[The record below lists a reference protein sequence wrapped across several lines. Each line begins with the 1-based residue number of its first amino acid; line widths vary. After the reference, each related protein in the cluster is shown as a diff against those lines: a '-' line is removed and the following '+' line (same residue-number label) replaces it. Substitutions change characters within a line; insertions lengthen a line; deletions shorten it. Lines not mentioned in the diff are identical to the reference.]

1 MASDISVKMAVE
13 GENTFK
19 SALKA
24 ANAEVK
30 ALEAQLQA
38 SADGMDEFTSIMGTA
53 GSKAQTLGSILE
65 AQGQKMSILHQQ
77 YESAAA
83 KLSSLGDA
91 LDQAR
96 SEYGENS
103 AEAQKAANAYN
114 KQAAEVSKLKTQMAQ
129 TSTQMAQTGKAMD
142 SLGKDADELTE
153 DLGETGKAASIFGD
167 VLKANLATDL
177 LKGVGHA
184 IWDGVKAGASAL
196 VDLTKSAVESYAA
209 FEQLEGGVKTIFG
222 EGAGSQ
228 VVENARRAFETAQ
241 ISANDYLDTVTS
253 FSSSLLKSLNG
264 DTQEAA
270 RMADMAIT
278 DMADNANKFG
288 TDIGSIQN
296 AYAGFAKQNYTMLDN
311 LKLGFAGTKTGMEEL
326 LAEAEK
332 ISGIHF
338 NIDSFADVVEA
349 IHIVQDNMD
358 IAGATAEEASTTIE
372 GSLNAA
378 KAAWENLVT
387 GMGDS
392 NADMDQLVDDF
403 ARTAETAIDN
413 ILPVAETA
421 LDAVGMVIDKLA
433 PAVMEKLPGFVE
445 EVTPIIV
452 EALGQIAGN
461 VAVHSPD
468 LVGAVY
474 DGILAAAGIKGTS
487 NVKWTFDEYGQ
498 ITPILDQAATAA
510 KTYGAAVAEGL
521 GTAAAA
527 GEKFTGTQEE
537 MVTAVRETVPALT
550 EEEQAFQAATA
561 SIAEI
566 GLAAYDAISSGG
578 DLGEAYAK
586 LSGEMSKI
594 AGTGDPA
601 IEAIVNQRL
610 ATLELAAT
618 MQDLSGEY
626 PALASMAE
634 AYGYSVQQTSQWLL
648 ENGLTAEEWANQVS
662 GATDSVVNSFQKV
675 NTDLGMSLDEMKA
688 NLEYN
693 IQAYDNWNSNIAE
706 LMAAAEASGNAGAI
720 AFVQH
725 MEEMGIGAAVQVQ
738 AMMEDID
745 GTLAD
750 FGPLFEGA
758 AGEAM
763 EATYNK
769 VESSNLGEAA
779 AAAGSEIPEGLSIG
793 VTENLD
799 AVTGAVEEVI
809 NAAVDKAAEVDFSSA
824 GTTEMESLA
833 SGISDAMD
841 TVTSAAEDVV
851 NAAKDAAD
859 AIEFATVGTARMDDL
874 ASGISDGADGVGSEA
889 ESAVEG
895 AKSRAEAVSFV
906 DVGLNLARGI
916 ASGITAGTGFIQ
928 SAAISAVNAAK
939 AAAEAAAGINSPST
953 VWRDEVGQML
963 TKGMAA
969 GMVTSEAMSALE
981 DAATEIMEAGVNQAQ
996 VAVKAWEKVYSSFY
1010 DTQEHE
1016 LFMMKRHGA
1025 TNTDII
1031 NWYKSMQQAVHEQA
1045 EHYRAMGVEENSK
1058 YIMDLEE
1065 QWWKYQDEIDDIYE
1079 EIGDAAG
1086 KSAKKTQ
1093 EAYEKAMKE
1102 IQSAQESMA
1111 NKLSDFDIWA
1121 TDKNG
1126 NSILSDP
1133 REQIALLKEYDR
1145 ALEDMS
1151 KYAGEHLME
1160 DILGMNAAE
1169 TVDFWHQLQQFGGET
1184 LNEYLAQYETV
1195 YKMSEQISEKYYK
1208 AQVEALQDE
1217 MGLLSDSVE
1226 PVMNEVGDLGTDAA
1240 TAIADN
1246 FAAQEGAIT
1255 AAFVTTLQNAMN
1267 AAEAMVSSVGG
1278 QQSLSTSDYYNGLA
1292 NVVNGL
1298 SSSMASQSSGNATVV
1313 LEVDGAKFASATIQ
1327 DYRNVSKAN
1336 PEVRSA

>member
-129 TSTQMAQTGKAMD
+129 TSNQMAKTGQAMD
-142 SLGKDADELTE
+142 ALGQDADELTE
-153 DLGETGKAASIFGD
+153 DLGKVGKEAGLFGSL
-167 VLKANLATDL
+167 LKANLGSELITT
-177 LKGVGHA
+177 VGHA
-184 IWDGVKAGASAL
+184 LWDGVKAGAEAL
-196 VDLTKSAVESYAA
+196 KDLTMQAVESYGA

-222 EGAGSQ
+222 DEAGSQ

-241 ISANDYLDTVTS
+241 ISANDYLETVTS
-253 FSSSLLKSLNG
+253 FSSSLLKSLGG
-264 DTQEAA
+264 DTEEAA

-288 TDIGSIQN
+288 TDIGSLQN

-332 ISGIHF
+332 ISGIKF
-338 NIDSFADVVEA
+338 NIDSFADVVQA
-349 IHIVQDNMD
+349 IHIVQENMG
-358 IAGATAEEASTTIE
+358 IAGATAEEASTTVE
-372 GSLNAA
+372 GSVNAM

-392 NADMDQLVDDF
+392 NADMDQRIDDF

-421 LDAVGMVIDKLA
+421 LKAVGDLIDKLA
-433 PAVMEKLPGFVE
+433 PTVAEKMPGFVA

-452 EALGQIAGN
+452 EALGLIAAN
-461 VAVHSPD
+461 VALYAPEIAD
-468 LVGAVY
+468 AFM
-474 DGILAAAGIKGTS
+474 DGIISSLNIPPEVVDKLEAALLPA
-487 NVKWTFDEYGQ
+487 WF
-498 ITPILDQAATAA
+498 TAA
-510 KTYGAAVAEGL
+510 KDISGGIQALTGNTKEYSAAANEGAAATDSLTEAQSE
-521 GTAAAA
+521 AAPVIQEAA
-527 GEKFTGTQEE
+527 NE
-537 MVTAVRETVPALT
+537 LS
-550 EEEQAFQAATA
+550 EEEQAAKEATA

-566 GLAAYDAISSGG
+566 GLAAYEAISSGE
-578 DLGEAYAK
+578 DLGEVYAR
-586 LSGEMSKI
+586 LSGKMANL
-594 AGTGDPA
+594 AGSGDPA

-610 ATLELAAT
+610 AMLELAAT
-618 MQDLSGEY
+618 VQDLEELPGYMTDTSY
-626 PALASMAE
+626 SLTALA
-634 AYGYSVQQTSQWLL
+634 
-648 ENGLTAEEWANQVS
+648 ENLIATGSSASEFAS
-662 GATDSVVNSFQKV
+662 GVETLRDSVVNDFKV
-675 NTDLGMSLDEMKA
+675 MSEESQISAEEMTNALQENLKTQQQWSTDMHTLWAGTYGENEQIVREYIGHLAEMGP
-688 NLEYN
+688 EY
-693 IQAYDNWNSNIAE
+693 
-706 LMAAAEASGNAGAI
+706 AAAVHEMANGGTDELVAQAQAWYDMGTQSAQDYADGVALNAY
-720 AFVQH
+720 
-725 MEEMGIGAAVQVQ
+725 
-738 AMMEDID
+738 
-745 GTLAD
+745 L
-750 FGPLFEGA
+750 
-758 AGEAM
+758 AGESGTEVS
-763 EATYNK
+763 EA
-769 VESSNLGEAA
+769 GQ
-779 AAAGSEIPEGLSIG
+779 
-793 VTENLD
+793 
-799 AVTGAVEEVI
+799 
-809 NAAVDKAAEVDFSSA
+809 
-824 GTTEMESLA
+824 
-833 SGISDAMD
+833 
-841 TVTSAAEDVV
+841 
-851 NAAKDAAD
+851 DAAD
-859 AIEFATVGTARMDDL
+859 AVDYTATGQNKSGEM
-874 ASGISDGADGVGSEA
+874 ASGMTGMGQVVTTAAESVAQNAMNAADGVDFSDVGK
-889 ESAVEG
+889 SAMQDVVSGIISGRGTVATSATG
-895 AKSRAEAVSFV
+895 AMENAKAQAGAVDFAS
-906 DVGLNLARGI
+906 VGLNLARGI

-939 AAAEAAAGINSPST
+939 AAAEAAAGIHSPST

-1010 DTQEHE
+1010 DTKEHE

-1086 KSAKKTQ
+1086 ESAKKTQ

-1169 TVDFWHQLQQFGGET
+1169 TVDFWHQLQQFGGEK

-1313 LEVDGAKFASATIQ
+1313 LEVDGAKLASATIQ
-1327 DYRNVSKAN
+1327 DFRNVSKAN